1 MNKPG
6 MFPAWLPL
14 RLSQPRRLS
23 RCLLALAVA
32 GAWLGP
38 GAYAADRADLAQAQQ
53 VYQQERAA
61 CLAGRTGQDRD
72 SCLREA
78 QAALKEASSARADD
92 PAQLERNRLR
102 RCDDLAAQAR
112 EACLRMMRGEGEQ
125 GGSVEGGGIVRRIVT
140 VLPAPSG
147 AASAP
152 GR

>member
-6 MFPAWLPL
+6 MFRSLMRWPL
-14 RLSQPRRLS
+14 RLPA
-23 RCLLALAVA
+23 LALV
-32 GAWLGP
+32 GALLLP
-38 GAYAADRADLAQAQQ
+38 GAFVADRAALAQAQQ

-61 CLAGRTGQDRD
+61 CLAGRTGQERE

-78 QAALKEASSARADD
+78 AAALKEATSVQPAAD

-112 EACLRMMRGEGEQ
+112 EACQRMMRGEGEQ
-125 GGSVEGGGIVRRIVT
+125 GGSVEGGVVVRRIVT
-140 VLPAPSG
+140 VIPPAG

-152 GR
+152 SR